1 VFESIKLL
9 RPYFFSLRE
18 IENNISL
25 DIKIPFNWKYEEIL
39 KPYRIL
45 KIKIQDKND
54 KFTLLSL
61 ISNATQNGYDVTFAC
76 ASEIIKV
83 NQEEEEKQLL
93 FQQKVKE
100 LEELFKKQ
108 TLDKLK
114 DINLLNIDGQ
124 EDTTSIGLVEKRD
137 GEGSEGDGNPTE
149 SDDK

>member
-1 VFESIKLL
+1 MFESIKLL

-18 IENNISL
+18 IENNVSL

-54 KFTLLSL
+54 KHTLLSL
-61 ISNATQNGYDVTFAC
+61 ISNATQNGYDVAFAC

-83 NQEEEEKQLL
+83 NQEEEEKQKL
-93 FQQKVKE
+93 F
-100 LEELFKKQ
+100 
-108 TLDKLK
+108 LDKLK
-114 DINLLNIDGQ
+114 DINLLNTDGQ

-137 GEGSEGDGNPTE
+137 REGSEGVGDPTE
-149 SDDK
+149 SDD